1 VTSPDAPAPEP
12 DLAGRTVLVTGG
24 SRGIGR
30 AIVRGALARGARVA
44 YCSRRAAD
52 EEEGG
57 GEAAR
62 LRAVR
67 ADVAREDDVDAFFR
81 EAAGAF
87 GPPDVVVSNA
97 GVSETAMLVGCE
109 TRTFDALLAT
119 NLTGAFLVTR
129 AALRA
134 FGDRGG
140 ALVFVGS
147 IQEQGSPRGAAAYAV
162 GKGGLAGLVRSV
174 ARDHG
179 ARGVRAN
186 QVVTGFVDT
195 DLTRDLPDVARR
207 RVLEMVPLRRLARVE
222 EVAALALFLASE
234 RASGLNGVTL
244 HASGGL
250 QEMYV

>member
-1 VTSPDAPAPEP
+1 VTPEAPAAP

-44 YCSRRAAD
+44 YCSRHAAED
-52 EEEGG
+52 EGDGSEG
-57 GEAAR
+57 AR

-67 ADVAREDDVDAFFR
+67 ADVAREQDVDAFFR
-81 EAAGAF
+81 EAADAF

-97 GVSETAMLVGCE
+97 GVSETALLVGCE

-119 NLTGAFLVTR
+119 NLTGAFLVAR

-140 ALVFVGS
+140 VLVFVGS
-147 IQEQGSPRGAAAYAV
+147 IQEQGSPRGAAAYAA
-162 GKGGLAGLVRSV
+162 GKGGLAGLVKSV
-174 ARDHG
+174 VRDHG

-207 RVLEMVPLRRLARVE
+207 RVLDMVPLRRLAQVE
-222 EVAALALFLASE
+222 EVASLALFLASA
-234 RASGLNGVTL
+234 RSSGLCGATL
-244 HASGGL
+244 HAAGGL

>member
-1 VTSPDAPAPEP
+1 VTAASSPVPE
-12 DLAGRTVLVTGG
+12 LAGRTVLVTGG

-30 AIVRGALARGARVA
+30 AIVHGALARGACVA
-44 YCSRRAAD
+44 YCSRRPAD
-52 EEEGG
+52 DERSGYET
-57 GEAAR
+57 AR

-67 ADVAREDDVDAFFR
+67 ADVAREEDVDSFFQ
-81 EAAGAF
+81 EATGAF

-97 GVSETAMLVGCE
+97 GVSETALLVGCE

-119 NLTGAFLVTR
+119 NLTGAFLVAR

-140 ALVFVGS
+140 VLVFVGS
-147 IQEQGSPRGAAAYAV
+147 IQEQGSPRGAAAYAA
-162 GKGGLAGLVRSV
+162 GKGGLAGLVERV

-179 ARGVRAN
+179 PRGVRAN

-195 DLTRDLPDVARR
+195 DLTRDLPEVARR
-207 RVLEMVPLRRLARVE
+207 RVLEMVPLRRLASVE
-222 EVAALALFLASE
+222 EVAALALFLASA
-234 RASGLNGVTL
+234 RAAGLNGVTL

-250 QEMYV
+250 REMYV